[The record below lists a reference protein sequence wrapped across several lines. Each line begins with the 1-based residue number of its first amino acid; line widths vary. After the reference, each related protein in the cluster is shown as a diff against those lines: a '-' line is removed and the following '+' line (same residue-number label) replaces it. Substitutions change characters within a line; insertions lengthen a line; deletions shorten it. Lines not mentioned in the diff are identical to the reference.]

1 MENRKVL
8 LMDLSIHLP
17 YSSSLKD
24 KRQIKRSLIQRLK
37 NRFNI
42 SIIESDAQD
51 DSKHLQ
57 LTLANVSI
65 SHYQAELTKE
75 KIIDEIYDVID
86 FVNGQI
92 DNEVSEIL

>member
-42 SIIESDAQD
+42 SIIESDAQEE
-51 DSKHLQ
+51 SRILILSLAYVA
-57 LTLANVSI
+57 LTY
-65 SHYQAELTKE
+65 YQAELTKE
-75 KIIDEIYDVID
+75 KIINDVYDVID